1 LADRQPIHLVEAR
14 ETRQL
19 ADLEDDELM
28 LLVRSGRQDAFEM
41 LMRRHQALVF
51 GIATRYLGDRALGRD
66 VMQDVFLALWRERER
81 YKAGGRFR
89 SYLASMTFHRC
100 HMVTR
105 GRKNH
110 DKRALRESEERD
122 AEELPV
128 EALLERER
136 AREVRALLSQVP
148 DHHRRVLVLRFA
160 EELELEEIAE
170 ATGHPLGTVKSH
182 LFRGLKTLREL
193 LRKESSS

>member
-1 LADRQPIHLVEAR
+1 MAERHPIRLVEAR
-14 ETRQL
+14 ESRELPDL
-19 ADLEDDELM
+19 ADDELM
-28 LLVRSGRQDAFEM
+28 LLVRAGRQDAFEA
-41 LMRRHQALVF
+41 LMRRHQAFVF
-51 GIATRYLGDRALGRD
+51 GIATRYLADRAQGRD

-81 YKAGGRFR
+81 YKASGRFR

-105 GRKNH
+105 SKKSH
-110 DKRALRESEERD
+110 EQRAVRAREDETH
-122 AEELPV
+122 AEVPV
-128 EALLERER
+128 DVLVERER
-136 AREVRALLSQVP
+136 SREVRALLSQVP
-148 DHHRRVLVLRFA
+148 DHHRQVLVLRFA
-160 EELELEEIAE
+160 EELELEEIAA